1 VSLGSDGGCLLEAAA
16 AGFDAALLLG
26 GGAAGLCFSKI
37 PITACLEVGYGN
49 QKKIYHLQS
58 ILNFHIHH
66 MQYTREDYYNISLS
80 LHVTHHHLYYH
91 RIGIYMF
98 QDSS

>member
-1 VSLGSDGGCLLEAAA
+1 MSLGSDGGCLLEAAA

-49 QKKIYHLQS
+49 QKKILPPAKYPKFSYSPHT
-58 ILNFHIHH
+58 IHKKGLL
-66 MQYTREDYYNISLS
+66 R
-80 LHVTHHHLYYH
+80 HVIAGNPPSPTLP

-98 QDSS
+98 